1 MAGFCFSGGTLTNT
15 NFGSKNFLEEQNLNE
30 FFKFILHFMNDFSI
44 RIHWKDTDDP
54 IANGKEVTGSPR
66 PEVAKCKTSPLDT
79 ANQILAKGKV
89 W

>member
-1 MAGFCFSGGTLTNT
+1 
-15 NFGSKNFLEEQNLNE
+15 
-30 FFKFILHFMNDFSI
+30 MNVFSI
-44 RIHWKDTDDP
+44 RIHWKGTDDP